1 MWKKFAHKCK
11 CICFI
16 VMLMFWKG
24 FLNSPCD
31 NQGADNQG
39 ADNQGANQIL
49 LK

>member
-1 MWKKFAHKCK
+1 
-11 CICFI
+11 
-16 VMLMFWKG
+16 MLMSWKD

-39 ADNQGANQIL
+39 VDNQGANQIL

>member
-1 MWKKFAHKCK
+1 
-11 CICFI
+11 
-16 VMLMFWKG
+16 MLMSWED

-31 NQGADNQG
+31 NQGVDNQG